1 MENDVQQSTLRV
13 ENSSIKREITANNK
27 IILQVAIGGIMA
39 ALVAVT
45 TYYLQIPIPATNG
58 YFNIGEVIIYLTA
71 ILFGPYIGAFAGG
84 VGAAIADLA
93 SGSYAVYAP
102 ATLIAKGLE
111 GLIIGFIYLKI
122 KKKDNWKFN
131 VLAKIIAIIPGGIIM
146 VSGYLI
152 YEYFILGYG
161 AAAFIEVPLNF
172 LQVAAGM
179 VAAIP
184 LVSPLEE
191 QIKLEALP
199 FYKSKKV
206 MAVNKKL

>member
-1 MENDVQQSTLRV
+1 MENEVQSTPLRV
-13 ENSSIKREITANNK
+13 EDISNKREILATNK
-27 IILQVAIGGIMA
+27 IVLKVAVGSIMA
-39 ALVAVT
+39 ALVAVST
-45 TYYLQIPIPATNG
+45 FYLQIPIPATNG
-58 YFNIGEVIIYLTA
+58 YFNIGEVLIYVTA

-93 SGSYAVYAP
+93 TGTYAIYAP
-102 ATLIAKGLE
+102 ATLIGKGLE

-122 KKKDNWKFN
+122 KKNDNWKFN
-131 VLAKIIAIIPGGIIM
+131 LFAKFIAILPGGLVM

-152 YEYFILGYG
+152 YEYYFLGYG
-161 AAAFIEVPLNF
+161 AAAFVEVPLNL

-191 QIKLEALP
+191 RIKLEALP
-199 FYKSKKV
+199 FYESKKI
-206 MAVNKKL
+206 MPMDKKS